1 MTDNTMPAPNSG
13 GSPSFRN
20 RYNSTIASASAALSF
35 IQSHAT
41 AKNALIA
48 LIMLAA
54 IGFVVR
60 SVFQAVFYANLIFVA
75 VRTLLGPSTMLSRG
89 DFNLSSL
96 TSNFSSLRFIA
107 LIAALATVVLDVLI
121 SPLSLVYFALNLPLV
136 LIVMHD
142 LVKPIA
148 EAMPSKDKDTSYV
161 KHIRSTLH
169 QCTAAAYS
177 DLAYACITAPLLH
190 CTFLCG
196 LVQLSQFTAIADLG
210 AFNMLLGATQLAFL
224 PHALST
230 LSVIGGISML
240 MAYSG
245 FLSKAFSDFTSKF
258 FNKTWL
264 VNQFIDHH
272 VPADGMQK
280 NVQPELPLSPSWTR
294 WVNLACRFFS
304 QGANSTDHSTPDNQP
319 GGAT

>member
-1 MTDNTMPAPNSG
+1 MTDNTMPATNSG
-13 GSPSFRN
+13 GSAFFSN
-20 RYNSTIASASAALSF
+20 RYNSTISTAHAALSF

-75 VRTLLGPSTMLSRG
+75 VRTLLGSSTMLSRG

-96 TSNFSSLRFIA
+96 TSNFSSVRFIA
-107 LIAALATVVLDVLI
+107 LLAALTTVVLDVLI
-121 SPLSLVYFALNLPLV
+121 PPLSLVYFALNLPLV
-136 LIVMHD
+136 LIVLHD

-169 QCTAAAYS
+169 QCAAAVYS
-177 DLAYACITAPLLH
+177 DFAYACIVAPLLH
-190 CTFLCG
+190 RTFLCG

-264 VNQFIDHH
+264 VNRLIDHH

-280 NVQPELPLSPSWTR
+280 KEQPDLALPPSWSN
-294 WVNLACRFFS
+294 WINLACRFFAH
-304 QGANSTDHSTPDNQP
+304 GTNPTDPGNPDNQP
-319 GGAT
+319 G